1 MVQPGHQREIG
12 YTQWDRA
19 DDNLA
24 MAVPSS
30 PVRTTTRPSAPRRLS
45 RRPVGRAPQT
55 SAGAKSVPRRVAILV
70 YDGVTLLDVAGPAEV
85 FKAANRFGA
94 DYRIVLL
101 SPTGEDVTSDLGFTV
116 AVDGA
121 VHSER
126 TPDTYLVAGSDQF
139 PRTPVPLALAEA
151 ARVPA
156 AGARRVGSIC
166 TGAFILAAAG
176 LLAGK
181 RATTHWRATR
191 ELAARCPTCRVEPDA
206 IYVRDGSTYTSA
218 GVTSGIDLALAMVEE
233 DHGPDLTRDV
243 ARFLVVYMQRAGGQS
258 QFSAPLQGPPPRS
271 PALRKVTDVVTANP
285 HGDYSLG
292 ELAKHLNVSTR
303 HLTRLFHE
311 ELSTTP
317 ARYVENIRFD
327 MARAL
332 LDQGHT
338 ATEAAALAGFPSY
351 ESLRRVFVRKL
362 SISPAAYQRR
372 FSTTRRANSG

>member
-1 MVQPGHQREIG
+1 MLSSQAGH
-12 YTQWDRA
+12 
-19 DDNLA
+19 
-24 MAVPSS
+24 
-30 PVRTTTRPSAPRRLS
+30 
-45 RRPVGRAPQT
+45 
-55 SAGAKSVPRRVAILV
+55 RVAIFV

-85 FKAANRFGA
+85 FKEANRFGA

-101 SPTGEDVTSDLGFTV
+101 SPTGEDVTSNLGFRV

-121 VHSER
+121 VSAAPA
-126 TPDTYLVAGSDQF
+126 PDTYLVAGSDRY
-139 PRTPVPLALAEA
+139 PGKPVPRELAEA

-156 AGARRVGSIC
+156 AGARRVASIC

-176 LLAGK
+176 LLDGK
-181 RATTHWRATR
+181 RATTHWKVTH

-218 GVTSGIDLALAMVEE
+218 GVTAGIDLALALVEE
-233 DHGPDLTRDV
+233 DHGPDLTREV
-243 ARFLVVYMQRAGGQS
+243 ARALVVYLQRAGGQS

-271 PALRKVTDVVTANP
+271 PALRRITDLVTANP
-285 HGDYSLG
+285 QGKHSLT

-303 HLTRLFHE
+303 QLTRLFHD

-327 MARAL
+327 LARAL

-338 ATEAAALAGFPSY
+338 ATQAATLAGFPSY
-351 ESLRRVFVRKL
+351 ESMRRVFARKL

-372 FSTTRRANSG
+372 FSTARRANAG

>member
-1 MVQPGHQREIG
+1 
-12 YTQWDRA
+12 
-19 DDNLA
+19 
-24 MAVPSS
+24 MAVPPSTA
-30 PVRTTTRPSAPRRLS
+30 PATARPSAS
-45 RRPVGRAPQT
+45 RRPCRRPAGLAPET
-55 SAGAKSVPRRVAILV
+55 SAGANSVPRRVAILV

-85 FKAANRFGA
+85 FKEANRFAA

-101 SPTGEDVTSDLGFTV
+101 SPTGQDVTSNLGFGV

-121 VHSER
+121 VSSEDA
-126 TPDTYLVAGSDQF
+126 PDTYLVAGSDRY
-139 PRTPVPLALAEA
+139 PRTPVPRALAEA

-156 AGARRVGSIC
+156 AGARRVASIC

-181 RATTHWRATR
+181 RATTHWQVTH
-191 ELAARCPTCRVEPDA
+191 ELATRCPTCRVEPDA

-218 GVTSGIDLALAMVEE
+218 GVTAGIDLALALVEE
-233 DHGPDLTRDV
+233 DHGPDLTRNV
-243 ARFLVVYMQRAGGQS
+243 ARALVVYMQRSGGQS

-271 PALRKVTDVVTANP
+271 PALRKVTDLVTANP
-285 HGDYSLG
+285 HGNHSLG

-338 ATEAAALAGFPSY
+338 ATQAAALAGFPSY
-351 ESLRRVFVRKL
+351 ESMRRVFARTL

-372 FSTTRRANSG
+372 FSTARRANSG

>member
-1 MVQPGHQREIG
+1 
-12 YTQWDRA
+12 
-19 DDNLA
+19 
-24 MAVPSS
+24 MAVPPSTA
-30 PVRTTTRPSAPRRLS
+30 PTTARPSQRRPS
-45 RRPVGRAPQT
+45 RRSAGLAPET
-55 SAGAKSVPRRVAILV
+55 FAGGAKSVPRRVAILV

-85 FKAANRFGA
+85 FQTANRFGA

-101 SPTGEDVTSDLGFTV
+101 SPTGEDVTSNLGFGV
-116 AVDGA
+116 SVDRAVSA
-121 VHSER
+121 ELA
-126 TPDTYLVAGSDQF
+126 PDTYLVAGADRY
-139 PRTPVPLALAEA
+139 PRTPVPRDLADA

-156 AGARRVGSIC
+156 AGARRVASIC

-176 LLAGK
+176 LLDGK
-181 RATTHWRATR
+181 RATTHWKVTG
-191 ELAARCPTCRVEPDA
+191 ELATRCPTCRVEPDA
-206 IYVRDGSTYTSA
+206 IYVRDGDTYTSA
-218 GVTSGIDLALAMVEE
+218 GVTSGIDLALALVEE
-233 DHGPDLTRDV
+233 DYGPDLTRDV
-243 ARFLVVYMQRAGGQS
+243 ARALVVYMQRSGGQS

-271 PALRKVTDVVTANP
+271 PALRNVADLVTADP
-285 HGDYSLG
+285 QKDHSLG

-338 ATEAAALAGFPSY
+338 ATQAAALAGFPSY
-351 ESLRRVFVRKL
+351 ESMRRVFARKL

-372 FSTTRRANSG
+372 FSTARRTNS

>member
-1 MVQPGHQREIG
+1 
-12 YTQWDRA
+12 
-19 DDNLA
+19 
-24 MAVPSS
+24 MAVPPSTAS
-30 PVRTTTRPSAPRRLS
+30 ATARPSAS
-45 RRPVGRAPQT
+45 RRPSRQSGRLAPET
-55 SAGAKSVPRRVAILV
+55 FAGASAVPRCVAILV

-85 FKAANRFGA
+85 FQTANRFGA

-101 SPTGEDVTSDLGFTV
+101 SPTGEDVTSNLGFGV
-116 AVDGA
+116 AVDRA
-121 VHSER
+121 VSAELA
-126 TPDTYLVAGSDQF
+126 PDTYLVAGADRY
-139 PRTPVPLALAEA
+139 PRAPVPRALADA

-176 LLAGK
+176 LLDGK
-181 RATTHWRATR
+181 RATTHWKVTG
-191 ELAARCPTCRVEPDA
+191 ELATRCPTCRVEPDA
-206 IYVRDGSTYTSA
+206 IYVRDGRTYTSA
-218 GVTSGIDLALAMVEE
+218 GVTSGIDLALALVEE

-243 ARFLVVYMQRAGGQS
+243 ARALVVYMQRSGGQS
-258 QFSAPLQGPPPRS
+258 QFSAPLQGPPPHT
-271 PALRKVTDVVTANP
+271 PALRKIADLVTANP
-285 HGDYSLG
+285 HGNYSLG

-332 LDQGHT
+332 LDQGHN
-338 ATEAAALAGFPSY
+338 ATQAAALAGFPSY
-351 ESLRRVFVRKL
+351 ESMRRVFATKL

-372 FSTTRRANSG
+372 FSTARRTNS